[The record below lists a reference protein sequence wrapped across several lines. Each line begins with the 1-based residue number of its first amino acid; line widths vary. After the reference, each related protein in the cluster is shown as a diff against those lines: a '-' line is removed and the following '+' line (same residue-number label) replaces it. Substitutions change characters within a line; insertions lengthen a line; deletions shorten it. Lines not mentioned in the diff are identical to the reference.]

1 MSILSLGSFAGRLL
15 SGVGS
20 DFLVRVAN
28 ASRVWCLVLASAI
41 FLFAQ
46 ICALNVVNPHFLGL
60 VSGFS
65 GLGYGFL
72 FGVFP
77 SITAESFGIHGLS
90 QNWGAMTLAPV
101 ISSNVFNLFFGA
113 VFDGHSVVEA
123 DGTRFCTE
131 GIDCYRNAYVVT
143 LGSCVI
149 GLGTTLWIIKQQWSS
164 RGTEKAHPKD

>member
-1 MSILSLGSFAGRLL
+1 MSLGSFAGRLL

-20 DFLVRVAN
+20 DFLVRVVN
-28 ASRVWCLVLASAI
+28 ASRIWCLVLASAI
-41 FLFAQ
+41 FFFAQ

-113 VFDGHSVVEA
+113 VFDAHSVVEA

-131 GIDCYRNAYVVT
+131 GIDCYRTAYVVT
-143 LGSCVI
+143 LCACAI
-149 GLGTTLWIIKQQWSS
+149 GFGVTLWLIKKQWSS
-164 RGTEKAHPKD
+164 RITEKAHPKD